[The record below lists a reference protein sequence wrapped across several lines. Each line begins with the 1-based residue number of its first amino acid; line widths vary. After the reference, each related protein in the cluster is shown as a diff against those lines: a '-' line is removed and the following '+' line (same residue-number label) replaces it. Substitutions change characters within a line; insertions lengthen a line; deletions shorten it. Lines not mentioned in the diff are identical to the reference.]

1 MGFWTEVKQ
10 NVSNAIREVQKHPV
24 LDAFAQSALES
35 IPVVGGLLVKIY
47 ENSKDSPPD
56 KTEQI
61 LKILKNYEQMNER
74 DLELE
79 FRKLDENKDEIIKN
93 QDYLKQL
100 VSETSEILEIVKNMN
115 KKLDIATGEITAMN
129 QKVEMMFFEFTDLLK
144 MNWEYG
150 KKQAERGI
158 PLYSVID
165 FQKAITKAVA
175 QKIQDDYDKIA
186 EEKNEL
192 DIRDPDYLTK
202 KQRLEEMT
210 KAVPTK
216 YVISRKHMNMLND
229 ALNAILEGVNKSH

>member
-1 MGFWTEVKQ
+1 MGYWTKVKQ

-47 ENSKDSPPD
+47 ENSKDSPSD

-61 LKILKNYEQMNER
+61 LKILKNYEHMNEK

-93 QDYLKQL
+93 RDYLKHL
-100 VSETSEILEIVKNMN
+100 VSNTSEILEIVTETNDKTSA
-115 KKLDIATGEITAMN
+115 IY
-129 QKVEMMFFEFTDLLK
+129 QKVDGISDQILELYK
-144 MNWEYG
+144 MIKEP
-150 KKQAERGI
+150 QERGMA
-158 PLYSVID
+158 PYSIID
-165 FQKAITKAVA
+165 FQKALTKAVG
-175 QKIQDDYDKIA
+175 KRIRDDYDKIA
-186 EEKNEL
+186 EEKNKL
-192 DIRDPDYLTK
+192 DTQDPDYLTK

-216 YVISRKHMNMLND
+216 YAFSRKNMDMLND
-229 ALNAILEGVNKSH
+229 ALNGILGGVNKSY